1 MLLCVVLDCTGMRLG
16 VLLRLKLSSLSD
28 VSLLLSVEF
37 DGKKEED
44 LFGRL
49 FTTKKSTSKIKS
61 KRLSY
66 SQEFLYFQHSKSLT
80 EQYSPVVLF
89 IMLCKEVLS
98 FECAD

>member
-16 VLLRLKLSSLSD
+16 VTPSSLSD

-49 FTTKKSTSKIKS
+49 FTAKKKKKKSTSKIKS

-66 SQEFLYFQHSKSLT
+66 SQEFRYFQHSKSLT

-89 IMLCKEVLS
+89 IMLYNVVLT
-98 FECAD
+98 FDYEQ